1 MNEQCWILTGQFDE
15 AAGTWRV
22 QAKHQASGQTASVEA
37 DWHWTLTREEEQ
49 GDVAGFAHTHP
60 AGAGTIP
67 SARDVRTMQAWCSA
81 LGKPLLCLIAEGASL
96 LDPAAY
102 HFADD
107 ESEGSPAPSFELAD
121 IEPSQKVEHD

>member
-1 MNEQCWILTGQFDE
+1 MNEQCWILTGHFDE
-15 AAGTWRV
+15 AAGIWRL
-22 QAKHQASGQTASVEA
+22 QAEHHASGHPASVEA

-60 AGAGTIP
+60 IGAGTNP

-81 LGKPLLCLIAEGASL
+81 LGKPLLCLIAEGESL

-102 HFADD
+102 LFSDD
-107 ESEGSPAPSFELAD
+107 ESEGQPAPSFELVD
-121 IEPSQKVEHD
+121 IEPPQKVEND